1 MTLDAYR
8 ALFDLPPDVAY
19 LDHAAT
25 GVLGRPAHD
34 AARGALDR
42 HAGRIPGESPNTFP
56 ADLERLERL
65 RERAATLLNADV
77 RGVEVVP
84 NTSAG
89 INWLAQGLDWK
100 AGDRVAIP
108 ACEFP
113 TNHLPWRG
121 LAAQGVIV
129 DRVDSPGGTFTP
141 EAIDAA
147 ITDRTR
153 VVSVSSVQFL
163 SGFRADL
170 PAIAEVCR
178 ARGVLFCVDA
188 IQGLGALRLDV
199 GALRPDLVVAGGHKW
214 LCAMHGLGVAYASD
228 RLMEAVAPV
237 RGWLNGP
244 IDWDDFDAVT
254 DEFHADA
261 TRFRTG
267 TLPTAQI
274 YALDASIGAM
284 LDVTPDAI
292 ETAVLGHAQ
301 TLAQGLDALGLR
313 RYGSSDP
320 AHASGIVTVEPEH
333 PEALLEA
340 LTSAGV
346 HASLRSRKLRV
357 APHAHTRPD
366 DVARALDAV
375 AEFVHHPARTAV
387 A

>member
-8 ALFDLPPDVAY
+8 ALFDLPDDLAY

-25 GVLGRPAHD
+25 GVLGRPAYD

-42 HAGRIPGESPNTFP
+42 HAGRVPGTSPNTFP
-56 ADLERLERL
+56 ADLERLDRL
-65 RERAATLLNADV
+65 RARAARLLNADV

-84 NTSAG
+84 STSAG

-100 AGDRVAIP
+100 AGDRVVIP

-113 TNHLPWRG
+113 TNHLPWHG
-121 LAAQGVIV
+121 LASRGVAV
-129 DRVDSPGGTFTP
+129 DRVPSPGGTFTP
-141 EAIDAA
+141 AAIDAA

-153 VVSVSSVQFL
+153 VVSVSFVQFL

-170 PAIAEVCR
+170 AGIGDVCR
-178 ARGVLFCVDA
+178 ARGVLFCIDA
-188 IQGLGALRLDV
+188 IQGVGALRLDV
-199 GALRPDLVVAGGHKW
+199 GALQPDLVVAGGQKW
-214 LCAMHGLGVAYASD
+214 LCAMHGLAIAIVSD
-228 RLMEAVAPV
+228 RLMEAVTPV

-254 DEFHADA
+254 DDLHPDA

-274 YALDASIGAM
+274 YALDASLGAM
-284 LDVTPDAI
+284 LDVGP
-292 ETAVLGHAQ
+292 ETVEAAVLAHAR
-301 TLAQGLDALGLR
+301 TLADGLDALGLR
-313 RYGSSDP
+313 RFGSPDP
-320 AHASGIVTVEPEH
+320 AHASGIVTVEPEN

-340 LTSAGV
+340 LTAAGV

-357 APHAHTRPD
+357 SPHAHTRAD
-366 DVARALDAV
+366 DLSRALDAV
-375 AEFVHHPARTAV
+375 RDAG
-387 A
+387 